1 MKLISRLFYC
11 RNSAA
16 PSAICIAILGLVLSH
31 SPALAGKLTINCWE
45 FNRGNAK
52 VMDNPAK
59 YGDYRDKHPD
69 LMLIAGDEQPW
80 FVEYDLEFPTNGTY
94 SVHTRFASAGE
105 YPLDVL
111 IDGKP
116 VGQICL
122 KETGNNPPY
131 WDLKPNV
138 FEEGTPIRKWHLHGV
153 EWEWSEIEVTKGKH
167 TLKLMRNGPPANPI
181 KIELSADGP
190 AVTRTTLPDADV
202 VLARIPVRYRNAI
215 LFRDGLSVNV
225 EGLRVAIKD
234 HIKTFGPKYPRGAQY
249 LQELEALEKREIL
262 AKKNASPEQKQEL
275 HDEWEVLRKKALL
288 DHPELKFDKLLFVSR
303 KYQGASTYTAQKL
316 HYYKPGERVGNICL
330 LSPVSADGKVTEL
343 VPELSGGTFGRFDL
357 SFDASKIVF
366 GYAGKEKH
374 YRIYEIDVDPKTG
387 LRAGGDDFRQLT
399 FSNAEEARTMQCY
412 QGSHCAGG
420 FEDLDPVYLPSG
432 KILFCSTR
440 SQRSVLCNPTTVTTL
455 HVMDA
460 DGKNMTCISE
470 GQVNEMSPSVLD
482 DGRVVYMR
490 WEYVDKGF
498 GNVQSL
504 WAVRPDGSGSDHVIK
519 NDFVCPGTMIHARSI
534 PNSRKM
540 VATGAPHHGGMHG
553 PIIVIDNRRNR
564 RFTDALD
571 NLTPEI
577 RYGGLYPVAYAPYN
591 RTGVWRDPYP
601 FSEKFFLA
609 SHQPAL
615 KYAKGAGFGLYTLDT
630 WGNRAELLRDGEL
643 SCLQPMPFRPRRK
656 PTEVVPV
663 LPPKPEEPELARM
676 FVSDVYQGLPD
687 IERGRV
693 KYIRIMEA
701 MNLGWYDTWRAN
713 VQADGG
719 GHQQISMVSAGGD
732 VARKYVHG
740 LATVYEDGSA
750 AFTVPAKKNLFFQA
764 LDENHMELHRMRTFI
779 NLMPGENRS
788 CVGCHE
794 FRRKAPGLRTKAQ
807 PIAMAKGAVAL
818 YPQPGDAGP
827 RAVHYPL
834 DVQPILDK
842 HCISCHS
849 GDKPKG
855 GLRLTGE
862 SEGTYFT
869 RSYNQLTHF
878 DDKAKKRLISYL
890 WTSNFGGAH
899 VPLEPPMSFG
909 SHRSVLVKKLL
920 AGHGE
925 TKLSQEEFI
934 KIVTWI
940 DANAPFYGTHDGKK
954 NIKWKTEPDFRPNP
968 VVAKPVASAP
978 VAMR

>member
-1 MKLISRLFYC
+1 MFL
-11 RNSAA
+11 
-16 PSAICIAILGLVLSH
+16 LGIVL
-31 SPALAGKLTINCWE
+31 PLGVANAKPGKLTINCWE

-69 LMLIAGDEQPW
+69 LMLIAGDEKAW
-80 FVEYDLEFPTNGTY
+80 FVEYDLEFPASGTY
-94 SVHTRFASAGE
+94 SVRTRFASAGE

-111 IDGKP
+111 IDGKR

-131 WDLKPNV
+131 FDLKPNV

-153 EWEWSEIEVTKGKH
+153 EWEESCKIEVTKGKH

-190 AVTRTTLPDADV
+190 AVKRINPPDPDV
-202 VLARIPVRYRNAI
+202 VLARIPVRYRNVF
-215 LFRDGLSVNV
+215 LFRDGDGRSVNV

-234 HIKTFGPKYPRGAQY
+234 HIKSFGPKYPRGAQY
-249 LQELEALEKREIL
+249 LKELEALEKRDIL

-275 HDEWEVLRKKALL
+275 KDAWVALRKKALL
-288 DHPELKFDKLLFVSR
+288 DNPKLKFDKLLFVSK
-303 KYQGASTYTAQKL
+303 KYVGASTYTAQKH
-316 HYYKPGERVGNICL
+316 HYYKPGERLGNICL

-343 VPELSGGTFGRFDL
+343 VPELNGGVFGRFDL

-366 GYAGKEKH
+366 GYSGKEKH

-387 LRAGGDDFRQLT
+387 RRAGGDDFRQLT
-399 FSNAEEARTMQCY
+399 FSDAEEARTMQSY

-432 KILFCSTR
+432 KIMFCSTR

-460 DGKNMTCISE
+460 DGKNITCISQ

-504 WAVRPDGSGSDHVIK
+504 WAVRPDGSHSDHVFK
-519 NDFVCPGTMIHARSI
+519 NDLVCPGTMIHARSI
-534 PNSRKM
+534 PNSRKI
-540 VATGAPHHGGMHG
+540 VATAAAHHGGMHG
-553 PIIVIDNRRNR
+553 PIVVIDNRRNR
-564 RFTDALD
+564 RFTDGLD

-577 RYGGLYPVAYAPYN
+577 RYGGLFPKAYRPYN

-601 FSEKFFLA
+601 LSEKLFLA

-615 KYAKGAGFGLYTLDT
+615 KFAKGAEFGLYVLDV
-630 WGNRAELLRDGEL
+630 WGNRAELLRDKEL
-643 SCLQPMPFRPRRK
+643 SCLEPMPFRPR
-656 PTEVVPV
+656 PVPIDITPV
-663 LPPKPEEPELARM
+663 IATPEKKQQQLATM
-676 FVSDVYQGLPD
+676 FMSDVYQGLPD

-693 KYIRIMEA
+693 KYVRVMEA
-701 MNLGWYDTWRAN
+701 MNLGWLDTWRAC
-713 VQADGG
+713 VQGDGG
-719 GHQQISMVSAGGD
+719 GYQQISMVSAGGD
-732 VARKYVHG
+732 VAKKYVHG

-750 AFTVPAKKNLFFQA
+750 AFTVPPNKNLFFQA

-807 PIAMAKGAVAL
+807 PIAMAKGALPL
-818 YPQPGDAGP
+818 YPQPGDTGP

-849 GDKPKG
+849 GETPKG
-855 GLRLTGE
+855 GLHLTGE
-862 SEGTYFT
+862 PEGKYFT
-869 RSYNQLTHF
+869 RSYMALTHF
-878 DDKAKKRLISYL
+878 DNKTKKRLISYL

-909 SHRSVLVKKLL
+909 SHRSKMVERIRKDPCKGKL
-920 AGHGE
+920 
-925 TKLSQEEFI
+925 TKEEFI

-940 DANAPFYGTHDGKK
+940 DANAPFYGTHNGKK
-954 NIKWKTEPDFRPNP
+954 NIKWKDDPDFRPMP
-968 VVAKPVASAP
+968 TVVKASQTKSKTKPRIP
-978 VAMR
+978 